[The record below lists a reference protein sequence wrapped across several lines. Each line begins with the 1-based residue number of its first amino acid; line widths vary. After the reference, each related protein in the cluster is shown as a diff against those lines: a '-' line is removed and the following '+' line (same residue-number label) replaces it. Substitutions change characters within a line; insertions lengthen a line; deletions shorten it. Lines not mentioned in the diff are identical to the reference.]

1 MKDLKLDK
9 LAMLART
16 CAVHRVFITPY
27 PATDGGGWWLD
38 IDHKDPQVG
47 RKLMTQRG
55 GLRVF
60 KSVDQAL
67 AILRECGYLGS
78 VMVLPESDPRPER
91 AAAPATG
98 EEKLDDALAQARETY
113 ARLSAIPHDELSA
126 ADKAKMEYAQI
137 FSSKMDRES
146 SNFRKTV
153 IRGLQ
158 PVPPPVR
165 MFHEPEEDDII
176 ARLEATYARLSAIPR
191 DELSAAQRDELDNA
205 QTGLAKL
212 RPMPGRGTPSGPPK
226 PAETAPRTPPPEV
239 QKYLNEKAAKAAASA
254 DDNAKQT

>member
-38 IDHKDPQVG
+38 IDHKDPKVG

-78 VMVLPESDPRPER
+78 VMVLPESEAKPER
-91 AAAPATG
+91 AAAPVAGQTQVDG
-98 EEKLDDALAQARETY
+98 PESGNITRTITVDTY
-113 ARLSAIPHDELSA
+113 P
-126 ADKAKMEYAQI
+126 
-137 FSSKMDRES
+137 ES
-146 SNFRKTV
+146 GTPRRTITV
-153 IRGLQ
+153 EVL
-158 PVPPPVR
+158 PVPQVEKR
-165 MFHEPEEDDII
+165 FYVTEREADDPT
-176 ARLEATYARLSAIPR
+176 AAKRLYVTALEANDPP
-191 DELSAAQRDELDNA
+191 
-205 QTGLAKL
+205 AKL
-212 RPMPGRGTPSGPPK
+212 
-226 PAETAPRTPPPEV
+226 
-239 QKYLNEKAAKAAASA
+239 
-254 DDNAKQT
+254 KQT